1 MNITHF
7 LLIFLLTIIM
17 ATRANAEM
25 LVRFFH
31 LTIDPNQSEQ
41 FMAVGLHNLSTSVR
55 EEQGTLAM
63 YSLADKNAPNN
74 HVVVEIYQDMSAYQ
88 LHTQSP
94 QFQAF
99 VDMAKDTIISKDM
112 LTTIPRYL
120 GEQKS
125 PLSEIDNSALLINLV
140 EVVVDPDQNAAYAE
154 VVLPEMALTLDNEP
168 NVLVMYAVNV
178 ANEPNR
184 WLFFEVYA
192 SEKDYQF
199 HRQQPYFV
207 DYLAKTKS
215 MVLDKSFKS
224 LAAGILLNKG
234 GLHFT
239 Q

>member
-1 MNITHF
+1 
-7 LLIFLLTIIM
+7 M
-17 ATRANAEM
+17 ATKVNAEM

-63 YSLADKNAPNN
+63 YSLADKNTPNN
-74 HVVVEIYQDMSAYQ
+74 HVVVEIYQDMAAYQ
-88 LHTQSP
+88 QHTQSP

-99 VDMAKDTIISKDM
+99 VEMAKDTIISKTM
-112 LTTIPRYL
+112 LTTTPRFL
-120 GEQKS
+120 GEQKT

-154 VVLPEMALTLDNEP
+154 VVLPEIAQSMANEP
-168 NVLVMYAVNV
+168 NILVMYAVTY

-192 SEKDYQF
+192 SAEDYQF
-199 HRQQPYFV
+199 HRQQAYFI
-207 DYLAKTKS
+207 DYLARTKNL
-215 MVLDKSFKS
+215 VIDKSFRQLS
-224 LAAGILLNKG
+224 GDMLFTKG
-234 GLHFT
+234 NLSYP
-239 Q
+239 